1 MVSSASLGGALLLLC
16 GSSAAAVRYVS
27 SSQRSLTEM
36 SGALLDDLDET
47 ERLLRSFGAA
57 TAAAQTPGSSAR
69 QHDVTSEGV
78 VDPEESR
85 ERVENSSDGRALG
98 EESYWRVNSEGPSNA
113 VLDREPTDWWT
124 RLFSG
129 EGTDAA
135 PENRRSHS
143 ATVYR
148 HGTDGDEMVEFM
160 IISGGFTDQD
170 WKSFP
175 VWAYAMTDSPTVAE
189 FEQELEVRMRDGD
202 EVTSVNSPWIDLAP
216 LDSDDEDS
224 MGGKYDKDGFP
235 IDLNDDESSATRPKG
250 RVGHLSSTY
259 KDCLYIFG
267 GLTYQ
272 DGSFHVDSEGDGNS
286 MIIWKACGL
295 DELINKQNT
304 VMAESANEGSDKIEG
319 LSWTKLVPKVVSGNT
334 RSKPIKSK
342 SNNSSSK
349 ESNLSGDLPH
359 RRAVGTTY
367 DITTPRSNVAEHS
380 DPSTVQSK
388 TTFTLPRGEAQG
400 GHFVDRG
407 GRAHFA
413 FYGGM
418 HHDHTPNDNP
428 ADFTTQGTQTSHV
441 LGDVFSF
448 DYESETLTLLCAYP
462 PPEWQRDERNGDY
475 PVSRTAHA
483 GTVVNNELIIHGGM
497 SFGEEE
503 STPSQFTNPSNTYAT
518 YKTSTNWQALADVW
532 AFDLETLRWKE
543 RIISPQ
549 LARSYHSL
557 VGNDNGTIAA
567 FGGFQQDS
575 NIPGE
580 TVAFVFKDL
589 LVSRSN
595 DTKWLKLLPPYD
607 TSVARWR
614 SASGYDARPSI
625 TNRLEHTA
633 VLDQYGVMLVWGGR
647 FQTVSQISGL
657 WRLDVFVDENDL
669 KYELAPEDGIEQYEA
684 ELQALHLFIATM
696 MFMSLT
702 LSSIFSM
709 IRRTGAG
716 GIADGGGGG
725 VVRNL
730 TRRGLSRSVIDNL
743 PVKRYEVPQADS
755 TEDGGVEQDASLR
768 RQDSLEEVEM
778 DSCAICLTEFE
789 PGVTEVKTLPCGH
802 QFRKDCID
810 AWLNDHTTCPT
821 CRESVGSSSPRQ
833 DESDEN
839 GSWQIRSVGGV
850 RRFVFTDDI
859 GLHWG
864 AVGPT
869 WFRSPTASNE
879 EDEAESSTDAG
890 SHLRFLA
897 LRQFFSMRE
906 ILPFEDE
913 SEEDTVRS
921 INVELV

>member
-1 MVSSASLGGALLLLC
+1 MVSSALLGGTVLLLC
-16 GSSAAAVRYVS
+16 GSAAVRCVS
-27 SSQRSLTEM
+27 
-36 SGALLDDLDET
+36 ALQVSEET
-47 ERLLRSFGAA
+47 GRLLHG
-57 TAAAQTPGSSAR
+57 
-69 QHDVTSEGV
+69 
-78 VDPEESR
+78 
-85 ERVENSSDGRALG
+85 RVLG
-98 EESYWRVNSEGPSNA
+98 EESSSA

-129 EGTDAA
+129 EGTAAA

-148 HGTDGDEMVEFM
+148 YETGEDEMIEYM

-170 WKSFP
+170 WKTFP
-175 VWAYAMTDSPTVAE
+175 VWAYAMTDTPTLTE
-189 FEQELEVRMRDGD
+189 FGHELEVRMRDGD
-202 EVTSVNSPWIDLAP
+202 VESVDSPWTEMAP
-216 LDSDDEDS
+216 LDSSDEDEDS
-224 MGGKYDKDGFP
+224 TGGEYDDNGLP
-235 IDLNDDESSATRPKG
+235 IDSKDDYSSATRPKG

-259 KDCLYIFG
+259 KDCLYIYG

-272 DGSFHVDSEGDGNS
+272 DGSFQDDDNS

-295 DELINKQNT
+295 DKLIKHNRNVTRQ
-304 VMAESANEGSDKIEG
+304 EDLPDEIEG
-319 LSWTKLVPKVVSGNT
+319 LSWTKVVPKVSGNAWT
-334 RSKPIKSK
+334 KPLKSSSK
-342 SNNSSSK
+342 SNNSSSE
-349 ESNLSGDLPH
+349 ESYLSGDLPN
-359 RRAVGTTY
+359 RRAVG
-367 DITTPRSNVAEHS
+367 TPRSNVAEHS
-380 DPSTVQSK
+380 DPSTTAK
-388 TTFTLPRGEAQG
+388 MTFSARGEAQG

-407 GRAHFA
+407 GNAHFI

-418 HHDHTPNDNP
+418 HHDHTPNNNP
-428 ADFTTQGTQTSHV
+428 ADFTTQGSQTSHV
-441 LGDVFSF
+441 LGDVWEF
-448 DYESETLTLLCAYP
+448 DYESETLTLLCEYP

-497 SFGEEE
+497 TFGEEE
-503 STPSQFTNPSNTYAT
+503 STPSQFSNPSSTYAT

-549 LARSYHSL
+549 LARSYHSI

-633 VLDQYGVMLVWGGR
+633 VLDQYGAMLVWGGR

-657 WRLDVFVDENDL
+657 WRLDVFVPENDL
-669 KYELAPEDGIEQYEA
+669 KYELAPDDGLIEYEA
-684 ELQALHLFIATM
+684 EIQALYLFIATM

-716 GIADGGGGG
+716 VAEGGGSGI
-725 VVRNL
+725 VRNL

-743 PVKRYEVPQADS
+743 PVKRYEAPQADS
-755 TEDGGVEQDASLR
+755 TEDGGVVQDVSLR
-768 RQDSLEEVEM
+768 RQDSLEEDEM
-778 DSCAICLTEFE
+778 DSCAICLTEYE

-802 QFRKDCID
+802 QFRKECID
-810 AWLNDHTTCPT
+810 AWLNEKTTCPT
-821 CRESVGSSSPRQ
+821 CREVVGSSSPQ
-833 DESDEN
+833 QGEGDEN

-850 RRFVFTDDI
+850 RRFVFTDDQPSI
-859 GLHWG
+859 HWG

-869 WFRSPTASNE
+869 WLRSPTAPNE
-879 EDEAESSTDAG
+879 EDEAETSTDADSQDQSDG
-890 SHLRFLA
+890 TPSSHLRFLA
-897 LRQFFSMRE
+897 LRQFFSIRE

-913 SEEDTVRS
+913 SEEDRS

>member
-1 MVSSASLGGALLLLC
+1 MVSSAWLGLLC
-16 GSSAAAVRYVS
+16 GSSAAAVRSVS
-27 SSQRSLTEM
+27 ALQGHLSEV

-47 ERLLRSFGAA
+47 RRLLHSLGAGTA
-57 TAAAQTPGSSAR
+57 TTESPGSSAR
-69 QHDVTSEGV
+69 RHDYDASQGGV
-78 VDPEESR
+78 ESL
-85 ERVENSSDGRALG
+85 ERNAESGDGRVLG
-98 EESYWRVNSEGPSNA
+98 EESYWRVNSEGPAGS

-129 EGTDAA
+129 EGTAAA

-148 HGTDGDEMVEFM
+148 YGTDEDEMIEFM

-170 WKSFP
+170 WKTFP
-175 VWAYAMTDSPTVAE
+175 VWAYAMTGSPTLTE
-189 FEQELEVRMRDGD
+189 FGQELEVRMSDG
-202 EVTSVNSPWIDLAP
+202 EVKSVDSPWTKMAP
-216 LDSDDEDS
+216 LDGEEGGS
-224 MGGKYDKDGFP
+224 MGGKYDENGLP
-235 IDLNDDESSATRPKG
+235 IDSNDDESSNTRPKG

-272 DGSFHVDSEGDGNS
+272 DGSFHVDSDDDDNS
-286 MIIWKACGL
+286 LIIWKACGL
-295 DELINKQNT
+295 DELIIRNPIATK
-304 VMAESANEGSDKIEG
+304 SANEVPDEIKG
-319 LSWTKLVPKVVSGNT
+319 LSWTKVVPKVSGNART
-334 RSKPIKSK
+334 KPFKSK
-342 SNNSSSK
+342 SNNSSSE
-349 ESNLSGDLPH
+349 ESNLSGNLPH
-359 RRAVGTTY
+359 RRAVG
-367 DITTPRSNVAEHS
+367 TPRSNVAEHS
-380 DPSTVQSK
+380 DPSTIHSK

-400 GHFVDRG
+400 GHFVDRAG
-407 GRAHFA
+407 KARFV

-418 HHDHTPNDNP
+418 HHDHTPSNNP
-428 ADFTTQGTQTSHV
+428 ADFTTQGTQSSHV
-441 LGDVFSF
+441 LGDVWEF

-503 STPSQFTNPSNTYAT
+503 STPSKFSSPSNTYAT

-557 VGNDNGTIAA
+557 VGNENGTIAA

-589 LVSRSN
+589 LISRSN
-595 DTKWLKLLPPYD
+595 ETKWLKLLPPYD

-633 VLDQYGVMLVWGGR
+633 VLDQYGAMLVWGGR

-657 WRLDVFVDENDL
+657 WRLDVFVPKNDL

-696 MFMSLT
+696 
-702 LSSIFSM
+702 
-709 IRRTGAG
+709 
-716 GIADGGGGG
+716 
-725 VVRNL
+725 
-730 TRRGLSRSVIDNL
+730 
-743 PVKRYEVPQADS
+743 
-755 TEDGGVEQDASLR
+755 
-768 RQDSLEEVEM
+768 
-778 DSCAICLTEFE
+778 
-789 PGVTEVKTLPCGH
+789 
-802 QFRKDCID
+802 
-810 AWLNDHTTCPT
+810 
-821 CRESVGSSSPRQ
+821 
-833 DESDEN
+833 
-839 GSWQIRSVGGV
+839 
-850 RRFVFTDDI
+850 
-859 GLHWG
+859 
-864 AVGPT
+864 
-869 WFRSPTASNE
+869 
-879 EDEAESSTDAG
+879 
-890 SHLRFLA
+890 
-897 LRQFFSMRE
+897 
-906 ILPFEDE
+906 
-913 SEEDTVRS
+913 
-921 INVELV
+921 